1 MLGPGI
7 SEGDG
12 GVGKSLLHVSLL
24 RQLKVPDGFADVV
37 EKGGGACVW
46 DSFAEDIAA
55 DATLSESHA
64 AWDICNTGEQR

>member
-1 MLGPGI
+1 MFRAGDN
-7 SEGDG
+7 EGDG

-37 EKGGGACVW
+37 EKAGSACVW

-55 DATLSESHA
+55 DATLSEGHA
-64 AWDICNTGEQR
+64 AWDICNTGEHS